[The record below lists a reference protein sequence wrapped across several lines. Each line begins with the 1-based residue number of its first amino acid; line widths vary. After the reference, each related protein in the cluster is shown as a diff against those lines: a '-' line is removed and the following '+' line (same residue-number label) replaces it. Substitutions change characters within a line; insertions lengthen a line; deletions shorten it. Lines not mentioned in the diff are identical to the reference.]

1 MRLKK
6 HTAVVAFQSQLSAI
20 LEKLMVLAVEEIK
33 ELVLDLCEEISHEQT
48 TKTTDA
54 SEATRKDEG
63 DSVFH
68 TTDTFFP
75 EPQDG
80 HDDQDDPQER
90 VSQPCSMEDEKE
102 SQNYMKFPNA
112 FSNSSQE
119 AMPDNCKFE
128 VASTVSKNPSP
139 HRREED
145 CSRDGSRQS
154 SFEPEDTKS
163 HLPNYNFPDETQCSS
178 YDDAAPTNQDHSR
191 DVVFQIKQEEET
203 PGFETGM
210 QIDAYNS
217 NVEQGINFDS
227 FGVKSSTLN
236 SAEPVL
242 DLPSFSSLQDL
253 QINIPMYVFS
263 QTKQN
268 GGHSELRLPPSK
280 QVQKYSCDF
289 CNKRFCY
296 PSDLKF
302 HRLWHT
308 RERTHVCQICGKAF
322 ITRSHLRRHE
332 AMHGDKQPSVCHLC
346 GYKTSRMVYMN
357 EHMKTHKKM

>member
-203 PGFETGM
+203 PGFETGDCTRFQM
-210 QIDAYNS
+210 QTGQKPTEAPPPAQ
-217 NVEQGINFDS
+217 E
-227 FGVKSSTLN
+227 
-236 SAEPVL
+236 
-242 DLPSFSSLQDL
+242 SFSLNPSYYYSSLNAASL
-253 QINIPMYVFS
+253 GFPRPMQLNPFAHTNWNKPNYS
-263 QTKQN
+263 QASPQTNKVLFKC
-268 GGHSELRLPPSK
+268 EFCDKTYRFPSL
-280 QVQKYSCDF
+280 
-289 CNKRFCY
+289 
-296 PSDLKF
+296 LKA
-302 HRLWHT
+302 HNMKHT
-308 RERTHVCQICGKAF
+308 QEKLLACRYCGKLF
-322 ITRSHLRRHE
+322 KWDYSLRRHE
-332 AMHGDKQPSVCHLC
+332 RLYC
-346 GYKTSRMVYMN
+346 GN
-357 EHMKTHKKM
+357 FLQ